1 MRLFLDTANLDEIR
15 EASSWGIISGITTNP
30 VLIRKEGTT
39 DVKKRIQDIL
49 SILDVEILTHVLA
62 DSAHEMI
69 RQARELSSLSSRI
82 TIKVP
87 VTMDGISVISAL
99 SREGIRT
106 CMTIVF
112 TASQALLAALAGAT
126 YVAPFVGRARE
137 ICQDGHELVSD
148 IVAAFQKH
156 EIETQVLA
164 GSIVTPRDVVDAVK
178 AGAKVVT
185 APLLTIKKMAAHP
198 NSAVTLTEFMQGW
211 KGNEV

>member
-15 EASSWGIISGITTNP
+15 EASSWGVISGITTNP

-39 DVKKRIQDIL
+39 DVKKRIRDIL
-49 SILDVEILTHVLA
+49 SILDVEVLTEVLA
-62 DSAHEMI
+62 DSTREMI
-69 RQARELSSLSSRI
+69 RQARELSSLSPRI

-87 VTMDGISVISAL
+87 ATMEGISAISAI
-99 SREGIRT
+99 SKEGIRT

-112 TASQALLAALAGAT
+112 TVSQALLAALAGAT
-126 YVAPFVGRARE
+126 YVAPFVGRSRE

-148 IVAAFQKH
+148 IVAAFQKQ
-156 EIETQVLA
+156 EIGTQVIA
-164 GSIVTPRDVVDAVK
+164 ASIVTPKDVVDAVK

-185 APLLTIKKMAAHP
+185 APLATIKKMVAHP
-198 NSAVTLTEFMQGW
+198 NSEATLIEFMQGW